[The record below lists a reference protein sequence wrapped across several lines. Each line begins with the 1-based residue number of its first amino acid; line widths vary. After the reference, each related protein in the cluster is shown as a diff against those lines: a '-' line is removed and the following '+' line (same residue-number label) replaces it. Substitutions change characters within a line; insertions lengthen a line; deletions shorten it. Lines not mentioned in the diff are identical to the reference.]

1 MTDQVWDRMSA
12 VQDRGFDSPEP
23 WLQRPDVPPAEF
35 ARQLLRSVAEVAGW
49 TAVNGCDLDDPD
61 DRARLSACLA
71 AVEACLVPLR
81 VGLFEAMTREAK

>member
-1 MTDQVWDRMSA
+1 MARSRGCSGRMSRRPSSPR
-12 VQDRGFDSPEP
+12 QLRGL
-23 WLQRPDVPPAEF
+23 LQR
-35 ARQLLRSVAEVAGW
+35 LRGGLRRTGVIS
-49 TAVNGCDLDDPD
+49 TTPD